1 LARRRRLQVAVLYP
15 ESSLPDSYRDETTSV
30 DPVAPEDHGARGDE
44 AKTCGWSGDAYGHML
59 RALEAEGCEVQQ
71 VGIGFATL
79 GRIDDLEVDVAVN
92 LCDGCTLDGE
102 PGVEVLDALEA
113 RGIPYT
119 GARRLAYWIGSD
131 KVRMKVH
138 FLNAG
143 VPTPRFQVMGDAE
156 EALDPRL
163 TFPLFVKPCDT
174 AGSVGVGLDSR
185 VDDER
190 HLRARLAKVIP
201 LYGPALVEEYVD
213 GRELSVGIIGDGDD
227 LTIFPPVEVRFGPA
241 YPSDRRVQ
249 TFESKFDPSSPLYGG
264 YELCCPARLGEDEE
278 RTVIRAA
285 RDAYQ
290 AIGGTGY
297 GRVDLR
303 IGAGGPRVLEVN
315 PNCSLEWVEG
325 SVKDSCMF
333 PAAAKAAGWTLR
345 DVYRRLIDVAL
356 ARNPV
361 PSRMP
366 VAAPLRTR
374 TH

>member
-1 LARRRRLQVAVLYP
+1 MTRHRRLQVAVLYP
-15 ESSLPDSYRDETTSV
+15 ESSHHDSTQEAS
-30 DPVAPEDHGARGDE
+30 PLARGDE
-44 AKTCGWSGDAYGHML
+44 ANTAGWSADAYTQMI
-59 RALEAEGCEVQQ
+59 RALAAEGFDVVE

-79 GRIDDLEVDVAVN
+79 HRIDELTCDVVVN

-143 VPTPRFQVMGDAE
+143 VPTPRFQVFGDPDE
-156 EALDPRL
+156 VIDPRL
-163 TFPLFVKPCDT
+163 QYPLFVKPCDT
-174 AGSVGVGLDSR
+174 AGSVGVSLESR
-185 VDDER
+185 VDDEAQ
-190 HLRARLAKVIP
+190 LRARLRKVVP

-213 GRELSVGIIGDGDD
+213 GREISVAIIGDGDD
-227 LTIFPPVEVRFGPA
+227 LTIFPPVELRFGPA
-241 YPSDRRVQ
+241 YPSTCRVQ
-249 TFESKFDPSSPLYGG
+249 TFESKFDPRSPLYGG
-264 YELCCPARLGEDEE
+264 YELCCPARLGEAEE
-278 RTVIRAA
+278 RTVIEAARAA
-285 RDAYQ
+285 YQ
-290 AIGGTGY
+290 SIGGTGY

-303 IGAGGPRVLEVN
+303 IGPGGPRVLEVN

-325 SVKDSCMF
+325 TTERDSCMF
-333 PAAAKAAGWTLR
+333 PLAAKTAGWSLR
-345 DVYRRLIDVAL
+345 HVYRRLIDVAL

-361 PSRMP
+361 PSRLP
-366 VAAPLRTR
+366 AAPQLRTR